1 VPHFF
6 FDINDGEHV
15 TFDDVGLDF
24 SDAARAKDN
33 AVSTLPDVARDVM
46 PDGAKRDFI
55 VTMRDGSG
63 TSIFRASLSLRTEW
77 LASE

>member
-6 FDINDGEHV
+6 FDIDDGEHV
-15 TFDDVGLDF
+15 TRDDVGLHYP
-24 SDAARAKDN
+24 DAEMAKDQ

-55 VTMRDGSG
+55 VTMRNDGG
-63 TSIFRASLSLRTEW
+63 TPIFRASLSLRTEW
-77 LASE
+77 LKA